1 MENQVEEKVEVKV
14 VETET
19 PQTPQEKE
27 AAVLEQA
34 VEKGEVAE
42 EYGLQKDGVYKIN
55 VDNPPKPK
63 KEPKE
68 EPKVE
73 QKEIKD
79 AVQEPET
86 KETVLRD
93 ERSEVGLQSVGSEV
107 RDKSSSESAPEEK
120 EVKEE
125 STESPLELIEEE
137 EEEIKEEVKEPV
149 KEESTPEVSQEKEI
163 KQEEV
168 KQQIPEDVNK
178 LVKFIE
184 ETGGTVEDY
193 AKLNRDLSK
202 IDNITLLREYYEF
215 TKPHLDKEDINFLMD
230 KNFAYDKEL
239 DDPSDIK
246 AKQLAFKEE
255 LFNAQQTFKKVKE
268 QYYTDLKL
276 RKEKEIDPK
285 YSKALEYYNNQQ
297 QLTKEETKLKESF
310 LNETKNVFNNDFK
323 GFDFKVGEN
332 KYRFKI
338 DNPKKV
344 SEFQSDINN
353 FLNQYFDKDKSN
365 LKNLN
370 QYHKALFTAQNA
382 DKIAN
387 HFYEQ
392 GRADAIKDSAKK
404 AKNINM
410 DPRADASSITT
421 NSGDK
426 IRVVSGNSSDKLRIK
441 WNK

>member
-68 EPKVE
+68 KPKVE

-107 RDKSSSESAPEEK
+107 RDEPSSESAPEEK

-255 LFNAQQTFKKVKE
+255 LFNAQQTFKKVKD

-353 FLNQYFDKDKSN
+353 FLNQYADDKGN